1 MNGDTITI
9 VTQVK
14 SDEME
19 RVMQE
24 VEYSMVFLQNT
35 LVSIARHSDQGTFK

>member
-1 MNGDTITI
+1 MIGDTIAI
-9 VTQVK
+9 VSQVK
-14 SDEME
+14 SGEME

-24 VEYSMVFLQNT
+24 VKYSMVFLQNT

>member
-14 SDEME
+14 SGEME

-24 VEYSMVFLQNT
+24 VEYSMIFLHST
-35 LVSIARHSDQGTFK
+35 LVSIAKHTDQGTFK